1 MQDRVPL
8 YPGRVTLTPVAG
20 QPNTY
25 DMVRADQPTQNGTQ
39 LNKASLLTD
48 ATAALF
54 GLGTDAVPDDVLSA
68 LSSAALY
75 KTIGNQAQVG
85 TLEEGS
91 IVYLNENGVPTE
103 FYVAKQGYEPNYNSN
118 RVLLVRKEAS
128 QQGAWN
134 STNVNTYDGCTMDQ
148 WFNGEYLQSLDSD
161 VQSAIGSTNIPYTP
175 MGGITAVQRINK
187 SVFSLSISELGLT
200 ASNANIEGT
209 ELPISEALKIA
220 NYNGS
225 VARQATRT
233 PVLSSGDY
241 YFAVSISGS
250 PDSFSCNQNAGH
262 YRPAFTLP
270 TDFEV
275 LTSLPVT
282 GLYTPLGSLILQNP
296 AGIVT
301 GSYVGTGTKGDSNPT
316 SITLPLP
323 PKLVI
328 VECDYTIKGSGTY
341 PETYIGI
348 MVAGAQTA
356 MVLRT
361 SNGNS
366 SVMNQVYGY
375 SLNLEF
381 DGSTVKWDIANTSSS
396 ADAQLNTSGKTYTY
410 IAFL

>member
-54 GLGTDAVPDDVLSA
+54 GLSTDAVPDDVLLA

-75 KTIGNQAQVG
+75 KTVGNQAQVG

-250 PDSFSCNQNAGH
+250 PDSFPCYQSAGH

-282 GLYTPLGSLILQNP
+282 GLYTPLGSLIQKMP
-296 AGIVT
+296 SAQIVT
-301 GSYVGTGTKGDSNPT
+301 GSYVGTGTAGQSNPT
-316 SITLPLP
+316 TIAVGQPA
-323 PKLVI
+323 KI
-328 VECDYTIKGSGTY
+328 VFISAINSDQIL
-341 PETYIGI
+341 IGI
-348 MVAGAQTA
+348 LLVENGIGSSVSSSFTQGGATLFGTGFKVSQIGG
-356 MVLRT
+356 VV
-361 SNGNS
+361 SFYYNGNGAF
-366 SVMNQVYGY
+366 N
-375 SLNLEF
+375 
-381 DGSTVKWDIANTSSS
+381 
-396 ADAQLNTSGKTYTY
+396 QLNDSNIVYNY
-410 IAFL
+410 MALC